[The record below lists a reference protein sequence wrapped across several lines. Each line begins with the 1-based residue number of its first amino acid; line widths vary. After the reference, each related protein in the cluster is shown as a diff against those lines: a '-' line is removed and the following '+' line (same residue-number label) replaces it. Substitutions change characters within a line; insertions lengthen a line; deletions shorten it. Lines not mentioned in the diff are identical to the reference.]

1 MAFHQYKIN
10 DTLIG
15 VSSKKD
21 CPNTRHL
28 LEMSILTLP
37 ASRLNEVYTD
47 SIKIN
52 TKSET

>member
-21 CPNTRHL
+21 CPNIRHYPA
-28 LEMSILTLP
+28 MSILTLL
-37 ASRLNEVYTD
+37 ASRLNEVYRD

-52 TKSET
+52 MKSET